1 MPTVERTLND
11 CRSCFPALDRRLGD
25 KPLAYFDGP
34 GGTQVPQ
41 PVIDAVSGYYARCNA
56 NTHGQFVTAME
67 SDQIIHGT
75 REALAAFL
83 GAPSWREISLGA
95 NMTSL
100 AFSLSRALART
111 LRPGDEIVVT
121 QLDHEANRGPW
132 LALQDRGAVIQE
144 VRLRPDGTLDPED
157 LARKITP
164 RARLVAIGCASN
176 ALGTVN
182 DLALAR
188 KLSKEAGAWLLVDAV
203 HAAPHFPLDVVAL
216 DADFLLCSAYKFYGP
231 HVGVLYA
238 RPGLLDSL
246 PTDRLRT
253 QEPEAPFR
261 IETGTQ
267 NHAALAG
274 IRAAVHF
281 LAGFSEGE
289 TLRDRLVRTMTT
301 LAEREHALAR
311 TYHDRVRE
319 IPGVRVWGPGF
330 DAARRAPTV
339 SITVEGVHAETV
351 ARRLGERGVL
361 VWDGDFYAARAI
373 EVLGLKERGGLVR
386 AGISMYT
393 SEADVQRLLD
403 GVAAVARG

>member
-1 MPTVERTLND
+1 MPLATEAFTTCRAAFPALRRTLN
-11 CRSCFPALDRRLGD
+11 G

-41 PVIDAVSGYYARCNA
+41 PVIDAVSDYYTRWNA
-56 NTHGQFVTAME
+56 NTHGQFVTSQD
-67 SDQIIHGT
+67 SDQILQET

-100 AFSLSRALART
+100 AFSLSRALARK
-111 LRPGDEIVVT
+111 LKPGDEVVIT

-132 LALQDRGAVIQE
+132 LTLAEQGAVVKE
-144 VRLRPDGTLDPED
+144 VALRPDGTLDPED
-157 LARKITP
+157 MARQITP
-164 RARLVAIGCASN
+164 RTRLVAIGYSSN

-188 KLSKEAGAWLLVDAV
+188 KLSKAVGAWLLIDAV

-231 HVGVLYA
+231 HVGILYS
-238 RPGLLDSL
+238 RPGLLEQL
-246 PTDRLRT
+246 HTDRLRT

-274 IRAAVHF
+274 VRAAVHF
-281 LAGFSEGE
+281 LAGFSEGS
-289 TLRDRLVRTMTT
+289 TLRERLVRTLTD
-301 LAEREHALAR
+301 LAEREHTLAKS
-311 TYHDRVRE
+311 YHDRVRA
-319 IPGVRVWGPGF
+319 IPGITVWGPDF
-330 DAARRAPTV
+330 STRQRAPTV
-339 SITVEGVHAETV
+339 SITVQGVHPEEV
-351 ARRLGERGVL
+351 ARRLGEQGVL
-361 VWDGDFYAARAI
+361 VWDGHFYAVRAL
-373 EVLGLKERGGLVR
+373 EVLGLEAKGGVVR

-393 SEADVQRLLD
+393 TEEEVQRLLD
-403 GVAAVARG
+403 GIAALAQG